1 MDALAR
7 HFDALYRASDDP
19 WHVRD
24 AWYECRKR
32 ALLLASL
39 RRARYDHALET
50 GCGNG
55 GMTCALAARCRRVTA
70 VDLSPAAIR
79 RCRAHLASQRAS
91 GVQALALRLPDAW
104 PAVPPGGFDLVVVS
118 EMAYYLD
125 DDALARFLAR
135 VRASLRPGG
144 ELVACHWRGAF
155 NDRRQDTEAL
165 HAALGAL
172 PGLAPL
178 LTHQEP
184 EFRLDAW
191 ALAPDTENTAP

>member
-7 HFDALYRASDDP
+7 HFEALYRASNDP
-19 WHVRD
+19 WRVHD

-32 ALLLASL
+32 ALLLAGL
-39 RRARYDHALET
+39 RRARYDHALEA

-55 GMTCALAARCRRVTA
+55 GMTAALATRCRRVTA

-79 RCRAHLASQRAS
+79 RCRAHLASRRAG

-104 PAVPPGGFDLVVVS
+104 PAVPPEGFDLVVIS

-125 DDALARFLAR
+125 DDALARFLTRAS
-135 VRASLRPGG
+135 ASLRAGG
-144 ELVACHWRGAF
+144 ELVACHWRGPF
-155 NDRRQDTEAL
+155 SDRRQDTEAL
-165 HAALGAL
+165 HAALAAL
-172 PGLAPL
+172 PGLTPQ

-191 ALAPDTENTAP
+191 TMGPDTEKTAT